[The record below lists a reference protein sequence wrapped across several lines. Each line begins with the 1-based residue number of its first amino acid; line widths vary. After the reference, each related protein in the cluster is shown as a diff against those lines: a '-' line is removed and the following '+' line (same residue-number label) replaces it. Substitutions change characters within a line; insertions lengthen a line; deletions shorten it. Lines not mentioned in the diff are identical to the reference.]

1 MWERGW
7 GGGDRGRSRYYVY
20 FCGHV
25 CLSCP
30 SLLQILQDL
39 LRFGGGGVL
48 SSFAVASGTGVAP
61 QLPPGLG
68 TDLMAGDKQCLGPQ
82 EDRMA

>member
-68 TDLMAGDKQCLGPQ
+68 TDGRGQTVSWSSGG
-82 EDRMA
+82 